1 MRCELESAIDNRQS
15 SIDNRRWGAVAMPGE
30 VHAREDRDTDAPRTG
45 KGAGSVPLPGRGAA
59 GARGGRDEG
68 EP

>member
-1 MRCELESAIDNRQS
+1 MRCEPESAIDNRQS

-30 VHAREDRDTDAPRTG
+30 VHGREDRDTDAPRTG
-45 KGAGSVPLPGRGAA
+45 KGAGGVSPPGPDAA
-59 GARGGRDEG
+59 GDRGERDEA